1 MTEDAKEERA
11 AIGGPVVRIADLV
24 IAPDDLDRYKALLT
38 EEIEA
43 SVDSEAGVLALQA
56 VSAKADPTRIRI
68 LEIYADQAA
77 YEAHLT
83 TTHFLKYK
91 TLTAGMV
98 RSLDLVEVEPVAV
111 RAKSPFP
118 SF

>member
-1 MTEDAKEERA
+1 MAEQTKLHGA
-11 AIGGPVVRIADLV
+11 VVRIADLE
-24 IAPDDLDRYKALLT
+24 IDPDQLGRYRALLA

-43 SVDSEAGVLALQA
+43 SVAVEPGVLALQA
-56 VSAKADPTRIRI
+56 VAAKSAPTRIRI

-83 TTHFLKYK
+83 TPHFLKYK
-91 TLTAGMV
+91 TLTAAMV
-98 RSLDLVEVEPVAV
+98 RSLELVEVEPVAL

-118 SF
+118 AV